1 MEAGGIDTTIATAE
15 GQALITDVVF
25 GKFQLAIFLIY
36 SSPDPDQNWYFWS
49 SSTVAPSGSVSI
61 NFSHYKSPTIDA
73 DLATGRKNA
82 DFTTRK
88 TAYDSLIKEIN
99 EKALNIWLTATPYS
113 LVAAKQ
119 VHGLR
124 AASQVPFGNFQ
135 PKTWLADLWVSQ
147 ELSHGAAVGQEQR
160 TRSDSRPWST
170 IESR

>member
-1 MEAGGIDTTIATAE
+1 MAQLLQAQWKEAGITTIIAASE

-49 SSTVAPSGSVSI
+49 SSTVAPLGSVSI
-61 NFSHYKSPTIDA
+61 NFSHYKSAAIDA

-82 DFTTRK
+82 DFATRK
-88 TAYDSLIKEIN
+88 TAYDDLIKQLN
-99 EKALNIWLTATPYS
+99 ENALNIWLTATPYS
-113 LVAAKQ
+113 LVAAKH

-124 AASQVPFGNFQ
+124 PASQVPFGNFQ

-147 ELSHGAAVGQEQR
+147 S
-160 TRSDSRPWST
+160 
-170 IESR
+170 